1 MVNTCSAINKAK
13 TYKLFKDSFTTEYY
27 IKPNLR
33 ENERFFCF
41 FLAQLRCGSLPLRI
55 VTDRYNGKQINDRL
69 CLFCDSSHI
78 ESETQFVVSYD
89 FYTRIKSDIFG
100 EIFNTEAFMKLSL
113 NHKLCYLMI
122 NHVLKL
128 AKFIV
133 KAYVVRR
140 RALYP
145 QN

>member
-1 MVNTCSAINKAK
+1 M
-13 TYKLFKDSFTTEYY
+13 
-27 IKPNLR
+27 
-33 ENERFFCF
+33 
-41 FLAQLRCGSLPLRI
+41 
-55 VTDRYNGKQINDRL
+55 
-69 CLFCDSSHI
+69 
-78 ESETQFVVSYD
+78 VSYD
-89 FYTRIKSDIFG
+89 FYTRIRFDIFG
-100 EIFNTEAFMKLSL
+100 EIFNTEAFMQLSL